1 MSDYTYD
8 EAGQFFPYF
17 ILTITGIITL
27 PLTYSAFKR
36 GKALE
41 STAPRIR
48 TDYKDRNAD
57 LIDEQKR
64 ARKRSERKI
73 KRMAFSAVG
82 WLLMLYM
89 VYLMAVTA
97 RHIPKV
103 WDPYDVLG
111 VSTVRFFNIWP
122 SSDSRSLPRRS
133 K

>member
-1 MSDYTYD
+1 MSNDYTYD
-8 EAGQFFPYF
+8 EQGQFFPYF

-64 ARKRSERKI
+64 ARKRSERKL
-73 KRMAFSAVG
+73 KRMAFSALG
-82 WLLMLYM
+82 WLMMLYM
-89 VYLMAVTA
+89 VYLMVVTT
-97 RHIPKV
+97 RTIPKV

-111 VSTVRFFNIWP
+111 VSRVR
-122 SSDSRSLPRRS
+122 PRPAVALIVF
-133 K
+133 